1 MARNTDEDRGLEA
14 ELEGLRRSYESLRE
28 QRVRLEQDQAH
39 LARQLAELEERA
51 RAEFG
56 SADPAELERLLAERR
71 AENARL
77 VSEYRKHL
85 QTIEQSLAA
94 VEQQGSRGE
103 NR

>member
-39 LARQLAELEERA
+39 LARQLRELEDQA
-51 RAEFG
+51 KAEFG

-94 VEQQGSRGE
+94 IERQGSRGE
-103 NR
+103 DQ

>member
-14 ELEGLRRSYESLRE
+14 ELEQLRRSYESLRE

-56 SADPAELERLLAERR
+56 TADPAELERLLSERR

-94 VEQQGSRGE
+94 IEQQGSRG
-103 NR
+103 RSQ

>member
-39 LARQLAELEERA
+39 LARQLRELEDQA

-56 SADPAELERLLAERR
+56 TADPAELERLLSERR
-71 AENARL
+71 

-94 VEQQGSRGE
+94 IEQQGSRGQG
-103 NR
+103 

>member
-14 ELEGLRRSYESLRE
+14 ELDRLRRDYEALRE
-28 QRVRLEQDQAH
+28 QQVRLEQDQAH
-39 LARQLAELEERA
+39 LARQLAELEDQA

-56 SADPAELERLLAERR
+56 SADPAELERMLNERR

-85 QTIEQSLAA
+85 QDIEQSLAA
-94 VEQQGSRGE
+94 IERQGSPNEGR
-103 NR
+103 

>member
-1 MARNTDEDRGLEA
+1 MARNTGEDRGLEA
-14 ELEGLRRSYESLRE
+14 ELEQLRRSYESLRE

-56 SADPAELERLLAERR
+56 SADPAELERLLNERR

-94 VEQQGSRGE
+94 IEQQGSLGQGQ
-103 NR
+103 

>member
-14 ELEGLRRSYESLRE
+14 ELEQLRRSYESLRE

-39 LARQLAELEERA
+39 LARQLRELEERA

-94 VEQQGSRGE
+94 IERQGSRDEGQ
-103 NR
+103 